1 MLHDNKYKS
10 MMDADMQSQEVA
22 ARENEVKSK
31 EKVDAANIKRKKIEA
46 EAEIAV
52 VEAKSKLLLKR

>member
-1 MLHDNKYKS
+1 
-10 MMDADMQSQEVA
+10 MDADMQSQEVA

-31 EKVDAANIKRKKIEA
+31 EKVDAANIKKIEA

>member
-1 MLHDNKYKS
+1 
-10 MMDADMQSQEVA
+10 MDADMQSQEVA